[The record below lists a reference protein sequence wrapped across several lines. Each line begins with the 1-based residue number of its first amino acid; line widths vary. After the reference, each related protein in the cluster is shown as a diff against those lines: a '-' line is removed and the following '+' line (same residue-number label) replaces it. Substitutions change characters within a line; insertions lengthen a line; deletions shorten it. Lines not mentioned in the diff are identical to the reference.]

1 MTKYQVVTPNKMIGF
16 DTHKEAFAHYE
27 TQSKP
32 CGVYEVSSQGDKV
45 YAVNV
50 KADIHGDF
58 NEPECFIH
66 LHNKLN
72 KHNYK
77 VGTRCKN

>member
-1 MTKYQVVTPNKMIGF
+1 MSKYLVVTPNKIIGF
-16 DTHKEAFAHYE
+16 DKHKEAFAEYE
-27 TQSKP
+27 THPKP
-32 CGVYEVSSQGDKV
+32 CGVYEVSQDDTKV

-58 NEPECFIH
+58 SDNECFIH

-77 VGTRCKN
+77 VSTK

>member
-1 MTKYQVVTPNKMIGF
+1 MPKYLVVTPNKIIGF
-16 DTHKEAFAHYE
+16 NVHREAFAEYE
-27 TQSKP
+27 IQPKP
-32 CGVYEVSSQGDKV
+32 CGVYEVGQDDKV

-58 NEPECFIH
+58 SDSECFIH

-72 KHNYK
+72 IHNYK
-77 VGTRCKN
+77 VSTR